1 MSTKLSGVSSNGADK
16 EFQQRVQSALQQ
28 LGLFLNPFDNIE
40 GELKLILKVC
50 TGRSHREI
58 LVHLLRHGPSRFIEI
73 RRGTSVS
80 ETQVVKS
87 LKKMVESGII
97 RKRGRAYDISLRGLL
112 WIREKKAK
120 PSILLTLG

>member
-1 MSTKLSGVSSNGADK
+1 M
-16 EFQQRVQSALQQ
+16 
-28 LGLFLNPFDNIE
+28 
-40 GELKLILKVC
+40 
-50 TGRSHREI
+50 
-58 LVHLLRHGPSRFIEI
+58 EI

-97 RKRGRAYDISLRGLL
+97 RKRGRLYDISLRGLL